1 MKKLLSL
8 LLVLC
13 FSANVMAGST
23 IGLERAMDEYQ
34 FALTVEWDQK
44 DQKFYQAKTDAFFAE
59 MAKLIAKDG
68 LSQEEILSVAS
79 KKMSNKTQFEA
90 LKLKL
95 SLVGKAPSSS
105 ELASVLQSSVKDM
118 YQSGASWNGDAV
130 LPVLGGLLVAA
141 LIGYTIWF
149 HATHECVA
157 FDQRYE
163 CDSYTECD
171 SFGDYCYTE
180 ESCGYNS
187 YCTEYVKK

>member
-13 FSANVMAGST
+13 FSTNVMAGST
-23 IGLERAMDEYQ
+23 FGLERAMDEYQ

>member
-13 FSANVMAGST
+13 FSTNVMAGST